1 MRYFLLLL
9 LFLPISVLSENTDEA
24 KLSPEMTFRQIS
36 ESTDLPIKKLIN
48 ILELEIKDDEETPA
62 QYGITKLQLDKTVTN
77 YNKFRYNYYWGIVI
91 IGMVIVFLSLALVG
105 WIIKQLKWLGWI
117 EKFSLK
123 RKTVSTS
130 LGKLISETTSPR
142 ANDII
147 AVITAIY
154 LHELDTR
161 EQNKLL
167 LTWKRASLSFWKATN
182 KIDMPNRIFF
192 HGNRR

>member
-1 MRYFLLLL
+1 
-9 LFLPISVLSENTDEA
+9 
-24 KLSPEMTFRQIS
+24 MTFREIS

-48 ILELEIKDDEETPA
+48 ILGLEIKDDEETPA
-62 QYGITKLQLDKTVTN
+62 QYGITKLQLDKAVTN
-77 YNKFRYNYYWGIVI
+77 YNKSRYNYYWGIVI
-91 IGMVIVFLSLALVG
+91 IGMIIVFLSLALVG
-105 WIIKQLKWLGWI
+105 LIIKQLKWMSWI

-154 LHELDTR
+154 LHELETR

-182 KIDMPNRIFF
+182 NIDMPNRVFF